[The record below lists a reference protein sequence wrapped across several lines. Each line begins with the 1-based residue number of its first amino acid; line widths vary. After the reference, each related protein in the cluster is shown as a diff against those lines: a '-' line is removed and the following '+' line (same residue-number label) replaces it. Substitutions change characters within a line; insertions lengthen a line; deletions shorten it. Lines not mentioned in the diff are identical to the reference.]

1 MISIIRH
8 HINNCTVHSD
18 VPAASLSEWL
28 NTPDMVLWLDC
39 QAPTAADL
47 AVLEQVFPFH
57 PLALED
63 VERLH
68 SRPKIDVFENHYFIV
83 FFASSYDQQTDGV
96 DLDPLYLFVGPNY
109 LVTLHPQTIPEIEQ
123 TRARWQVSNG
133 SLQGKVSTILHGL
146 LDAIVDDYFPIIDN
160 FAEKVELLEDQIFT
174 HFDEQA
180 IHSIFKLKRN
190 LLQWRRV
197 LAPQRDVLNVL
208 LRRELSIVRSRDLTY
223 YQDVYEHLVRV
234 TEQVDTYRELL
245 SSALDS
251 YLSVQSHQLNQIVK
265 ILTIASIIL
274 MANGLIAGIY
284 GMNFTHMP
292 ELGWQWGYPGVWLL
306 MLIISGGLAIF
317 FRRIKW
323 W

>member
-1 MISIIRH
+1 MLSVYTAVQKSMSLKTII
-8 HINNCTVHSD
+8 
-18 VPAASLSEWL
+18 LS
-28 NTPDMVLWLDC
+28 
-39 QAPTAADL
+39 
-47 AVLEQVFPFH
+47 F
-57 PLALED
+57 
-63 VERLH
+63 
-68 SRPKIDVFENHYFIV
+68 